1 MPHCSVR
8 SRTVTGNTRHQR
20 DVSNRTSVA
29 TTLSLLCT
37 LAMAGCKCES
47 TNKHPFTPF
56 GVATEIRPPEEPGG
70 ATAPEDGTRES
81 DFARVAGQL
90 VNPPAPSVRVGDSEI
105 RAPEGKL
112 IAQYVVA
119 NLDASA
125 GPAVIAWL
133 VSGARVGSTKAA
145 TSEEPLVLIQA
156 DQPPKKLAHFPAF
169 VPRSD
174 DCPLVSTLD
183 VTGPHTV
190 TWDVRADCPAG
201 SLIPRSPHRSVAI
214 MSLLH
219 PSPLRLQLRLSEPAP
234 GESLELEVDT
244 ADIDGDDHD
253 DATFTFRLQS
263 RTEASTSNS
272 QPVPPAEARLV
283 WLDRA
288 AGMARDYSEPRK
300 SFTALGSLETVR
312 ARGQNTS
319 RQVGSRIQFARRLFA
334 YLCKEAGTYRL
345 TDVDGTAIACGDLSA
360 AMDAWATAEV
370 AASLTQHHYA
380 RAVLAYEQAS
390 WFGGGTTA
398 KTNQNLVKSLRSAI
412 SSRSVHSDVLDVRAT
427 TPSPGPHYSPLRYV
441 EEALFIGTP
450 TGVRR
455 FRDGTLTDA
464 SDEVDPWSLVA
475 FGPAGQRLSQL
486 AFPCN
491 EALVFGSSQTNSGT
505 YGTALTT
512 DILSP
517 RPGVCESRNSAPD
530 IDFRPIAWAQEG
542 LSAYIGPLAVGPAPR
557 FRQPGSP
564 QSTNGTFAITSG
576 KLGLLVQSPALAEF
590 WEPTPKVESLTD
602 CVIADS
608 GTRAACIGE
617 GRVVVLTASSSTPQ
631 GR

>member
-37 LAMAGCKCES
+37 LAVAGCKCES
-47 TNKHPFTPF
+47 TNQRPFTPF
-56 GVATEIRPPEEPGG
+56 GVATEVRPPEEPGG
-70 ATAPEDGTRES
+70 APAPKDETRASE
-81 DFARVAGQL
+81 FARVSGQL
-90 VNPPAPSVRVGDSEI
+90 INPPAHSVMVGDSEI

-119 NLDASA
+119 NLDASPGA
-125 GPAVIAWL
+125 EVVAWL
-133 VSGARVGSTKAA
+133 VSEARGGGASD
-145 TSEEPLVLIQA
+145 EPLVLIKA
-156 DQPPKKLAHFPAF
+156 DQPPKKLAPFPAF
-169 VPRSD
+169 VPRSH
-174 DCPLVSTLD
+174 DCTLSSTLD
-183 VTGPHTV
+183 VTGPRTV
-190 TWDVRADCPAG
+190 TWDVRADCPEG

-214 MSLLH
+214 ISPLH

-234 GESLELEVDT
+234 GEVLELEVDT
-244 ADIDGDDHD
+244 ADIDSDDHD
-253 DATFTFRLQS
+253 DAALTFSIHAQAETP
-263 RTEASTSNS
+263 APNS
-272 QPVPPAEARLV
+272 QPVLPAEARLV

-312 ARGQNTS
+312 AKGQNTS

-334 YLCKEAGTYRL
+334 YVCKEASTYRL
-345 TDVDGTAIACGDLSA
+345 TDVDGTAISCGDLSA
-360 AMDAWATAEV
+360 AMDAWTTAEV
-370 AASLTQHHYA
+370 VASLTQHHYA

-398 KTNQNLVKSLRSAI
+398 KTNQNLVKSLRAAI
-412 SSRSVHSDVLDVRAT
+412 SSRSVNSDFLDVRAT

-441 EEALFIGTP
+441 DEALFIGTP

-564 QSTNGTFAITSG
+564 QSTNGAFAITSG
-576 KLGLLVQSPALAEF
+576 KLGLLVQSPAVAEF
-590 WEPTPKVESLTD
+590 WAPTPEAEGLTD
-602 CVIADS
+602 CVIANS
-608 GTRAACIGE
+608 GARAACLRE
-617 GRVVVLTASSSTPQ
+617 GRVVVLTTSPSTT
-631 GR
+631 GAR